1 MYLAFNYDYFNIQI
15 NIMIGMNILPKKKQS
30 VRKPN
35 PGRGKTTG
43 IDMNKQKIFCIGANK
58 TGTTS
63 LYHTF
68 KHLGFING
76 GNIDGVPLLM
86 EPYYHDNFKPII
98 EFCKSADV
106 FQDLPFSI
114 PKTYEILEKEFPD
127 AKFILSIRE
136 SSEHWYNSLVKF
148 HDKQFFRGKK
158 VTPDLMKKVNYVRP
172 QFLYKFFKQIFKTPD
187 DDLYNKKILIDFYE
201 NHNRNIINYFKDKPN
216 KLLIITLSNTED
228 FNKLLNFLDI
238 TDTRGLTKFY
248 HSNKT

>member
-1 MYLAFNYDYFNIQI
+1 
-15 NIMIGMNILPKKKQS
+15 MNILPKKKQS

-158 VTPDLMKKVNYVRP
+158 VTPDLMKKEIGRASCRERV
-172 QFLYKFFKQIFKTPD
+172 
-187 DDLYNKKILIDFYE
+187 
-201 NHNRNIINYFKDKPN
+201 
-216 KLLIITLSNTED
+216 
-228 FNKLLNFLDI
+228 
-238 TDTRGLTKFY
+238 
-248 HSNKT
+248 